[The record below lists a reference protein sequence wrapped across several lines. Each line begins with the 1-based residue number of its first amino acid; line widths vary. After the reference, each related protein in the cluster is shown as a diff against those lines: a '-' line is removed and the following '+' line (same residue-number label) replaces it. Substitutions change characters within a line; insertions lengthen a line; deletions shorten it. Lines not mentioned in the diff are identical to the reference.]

1 LAIDAGEGIRYVAI
15 MSAESPSSPPDSDA
29 SSGSGRGWREQF
41 GVTSL
46 LNTMVRSYLIPHE
59 TNTFWYALGG
69 VLGIS
74 LALELVTG
82 AVLLF
87 AYTPDAATAYQTTKH
102 LLESSW
108 WAPILNFHYYNSYL
122 IFGLVMI
129 HMMRVFIS
137 AAYRG
142 AKKGLWTIGV
152 ALAGAVFALSVTGET
167 LHWDERG
174 FAVPWHVGE
183 FFEAIGLAGL
193 FDYNHKSLLDVA
205 FATPKLIQLY
215 ALHIVVLPALLLMLV
230 VLHYYLIKKKGISL
244 PFWHKISGR
253 KDPFSTHM
261 KAWAMYGVPIIGAVV
276 VLAFVWNRDPGP
288 APQNLPISPYFGAE
302 HGPGGLGVTSTFPI
316 SWTHGM
322 NRFVS
327 IVFNMEPD
335 IWGTVIAMA
344 VMTLAL
350 LIIPLVDRPRTEP
363 RSWKEAFDLRT
374 RGWAFLLIAVFW
386 ATMITG
392 IVVNQ
397 VTPVG

>member
-1 LAIDAGEGIRYVAI
+1 LGIDAEEGIGYVAV
-15 MSAESPSSPPDSDA
+15 MSAESLSSPADSDTSA
-29 SSGSGRGWREQF
+29 NSGRGWREQF

-46 LNTMVRSYLIPHE
+46 LNTMVRKYLIPHE

-82 AVLLF
+82 AILLF
-87 AYTPDAATAYQTTKH
+87 AYTPDAATAYQTTKS
-102 LLESSW
+102 LLESSL
-108 WAPILNFHYYNSYL
+108 WAPVLNFHFYNSYL

-152 ALAGAVFALSVTGET
+152 ALAGVVFALSVTGET

-174 FAVPWHVGE
+174 FAVPWHIGE
-183 FFEAIGLAGL
+183 FFEAVGLAGV
-193 FDYNHKSLLDVA
+193 FNYNHKDLLDVA

-244 PFWHKISGR
+244 PFWHKIGGR

-261 KAWAMYGVPIIGAVV
+261 KAWAMYGAPIIGAVV

-322 NRFVS
+322 NRFVT

-350 LIIPLVDRPRTEP
+350 LLIPLVDRPRTEP

-374 RGWAFLLIAVFW
+374 RGWAFLLIVVFW

>member
-1 LAIDAGEGIRYVAI
+1 
-15 MSAESPSSPPDSDA
+15 MSEESPSRPADSHAPADT
-29 SSGSGRGWREQF
+29 GHGWREQF

-46 LNTMVRSYLIPHE
+46 LNTLVRNYLIPHE

-82 AVLLF
+82 AILLF
-87 AYTPDAATAYQTTKH
+87 VYTPDAATAYQTTKH
-102 LLESSW
+102 LLESGW
-108 WAPILNFHYYNSYL
+108 WAPVLNFHFYNSYL

-129 HMMRVFIS
+129 HMMRVFVS

-152 ALAGAVFALSVTGET
+152 ALAGVVFALSVTGET

-183 FFEAIGLAGL
+183 FFEAVGLAGV
-193 FDYNHKSLLDVA
+193 FDYSHKSLLDVA

-215 ALHIVVLPALLLMLV
+215 ALHIVILPALLLLLV

-244 PFWHKISGR
+244 PFWHKIGGR

-261 KAWAMYGVPIIGAVV
+261 KAWAMYGTPIIGAVV

-335 IWGTVIAMA
+335 IWGTVIAMV

-350 LIIPLVDRPRTEP
+350 LLIPLVDRSRTEP

-374 RGWAFLLIAVFW
+374 RGWAFLLIVVFW
-386 ATMITG
+386 ATLITG

-397 VTPVG
+397 VSPVG

>member
-1 LAIDAGEGIRYVAI
+1 

-129 HMMRVFIS
+129 HMMRVFVS

-152 ALAGAVFALSVTGET
+152 ALAGVVFALSVTGET

-183 FFEAIGLAGL
+183 FFEAVGLAGV
-193 FDYNHKSLLDVA
+193 FDYSHKSLLDVA

-215 ALHIVVLPALLLMLV
+215 ALHIVILPALLLLLV

-244 PFWHKISGR
+244 PFWHKIGGR

-261 KAWAMYGVPIIGAVV
+261 KAWAMYGTPIIGAVV

-335 IWGTVIAMA
+335 IWGTVIAMV

-350 LIIPLVDRPRTEP
+350 LLIPLVDRSRTEP

-374 RGWAFLLIAVFW
+374 RGWAFLLIVVFW
-386 ATMITG
+386 ATLITG

-397 VTPVG
+397 VSPVG